1 MLGSETQTEVRK
13 PRTSQT
19 RQGPVATGRCWDSQE
34 RKWEALRGGEQG
46 QPHPGDGVGDP
57 AGLVKGG
64 GSSTGQRLWDP
75 GEEAADRQ

>member
-46 QPHPGDGVGDP
+46 QPHPGAQEMV
-57 AGLVKGG
+57 
-64 GSSTGQRLWDP
+64 
-75 GEEAADRQ
+75 